1 MTGTQIAEFITQNI
15 SLAIVAIGAIVIGI
29 QRLVSFFKKPSN
41 EKIAEL
47 KAWLFGAVAAA
58 EADLGGETGKLKL
71 AAVYDNFRLT
81 FPALANK
88 ITIDQFN
95 GYVNDILQELKTYA
109 DSHDNVKKY
118 LEGNVG

>member
-15 SLAIVAIGAIVIGI
+15 SLAIVAIGAIVIGV

-58 EADLGGETGKLKL
+58 EADLGSETGKLKL

-81 FPALANK
+81 FPSLADK